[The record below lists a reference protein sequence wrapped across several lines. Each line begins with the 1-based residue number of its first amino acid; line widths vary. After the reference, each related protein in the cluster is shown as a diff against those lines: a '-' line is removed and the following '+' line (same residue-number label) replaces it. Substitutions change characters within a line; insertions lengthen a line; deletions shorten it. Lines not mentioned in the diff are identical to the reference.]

1 MPARVLRRTNV
12 THRDAP
18 KLALP
23 FAALGLTGGW
33 LTGRLTIGSSSS
45 EQYIAWLLCL
55 FTPAVCAL
63 LGESLRSRTQKTWVA
78 RTVLST
84 LTAGMVNG
92 LVIGMFL
99 GAVVGMVVGLVAGF
113 FFSLP
118 FLPAVL
124 AVTGAG
130 RKVGRAS
137 RGSIVD
143 ATDRRGIWVWTAVSI
158 ALASL
163 CIAAGRTGQGSA
175 AMLAVVSLAGVAI
188 AFSFDAADLA
198 HARRVA
204 LLTEGLE
211 RRDRRPASLV
221 AVDAQC
227 IDLGMGDA
235 TFDERVASPA
245 PYRELD
251 KVVRV
256 VRGEPGPSLAAVRAA
271 LVRDTIA
278 LVLTSGAAITHLLL
292 IRITCRG

>member
-124 AVTGAG
+124 AVTRLGGQSFVFVARQQGGHFIASQTPVTLGDTVGNAYSVTSGLNAG
-130 RKVGRAS
+130 
-137 RGSIVD
+137 
-143 ATDRRGIWVWTAVSI
+143 
-158 ALASL
+158 
-163 CIAAGRTGQGSA
+163 
-175 AMLAVVSLAGVAI
+175 
-188 AFSFDAADLA
+188 
-198 HARRVA
+198 
-204 LLTEGLE
+204 
-211 RRDRRPASLV
+211 
-221 AVDAQC
+221 
-227 IDLGMGDA
+227 
-235 TFDERVASPA
+235 
-245 PYRELD
+245 D
-251 KVVRV
+251 KVIV
-256 VRGEPGPSLAAVRAA
+256 SSTQF
-271 LVRDTIA
+271 LVNNMPVMP
-278 LVLTSGAAITHLLL
+278 LGA
-292 IRITCRG
+292 